1 MSHDPIATIEDTLRR
16 ERPRLVAALTRL
28 LGADRLALAEDVVQD
43 ACLKALET
51 WRERGVPDRPEAW
64 LIAVA
69 RNRALDRLRRD
80 GRFAALEPRVVDW
93 IEDLA
98 RPESLVLQH
107 RLHGALSEEEI
118 ALLFLC
124 CHPALSEEVQVAL
137 TLKTQC
143 GLSVDEIA
151 RAFLAEPDTI
161 AQRIVRAKAKLRE
174 IDSTFDLPAGIHL
187 ATRLRTVLR
196 VIYLMF
202 NEGYAATGGDHLI
215 RHDICSEALRLVE
228 ALAARP
234 ETASPETHALTALLS
249 FQHARA
255 AARQDAV
262 GDMVLLQD
270 QDRTTWNYELIERG
284 FSHLRH
290 AMKAETPTQ
299 LHLEAGIASVH
310 AMAPSYQ
317 ETDWRALC
325 DYYESL
331 AMIAPSPIVELNR
344 AVALS
349 MVEGPTAGLAVL
361 EPLKSDPKLS
371 RYALY
376 HAVIGDLA
384 QRNGDLATAQTAFA
398 RALELPCSR
407 PERRFIESKI
417 ARLQGTGA

>member
-1 MSHDPIATIEDTLRR
+1 MSHDPATVIAETLRR
-16 ERPRLVAALTRL
+16 ERPRLIAALTRL
-28 LGADRLALAEDVVQD
+28 LGGDRLALAEDVVQD
-43 ACLKALET
+43 ACVKALEV
-51 WRERGVPDRPEAW
+51 WGERGVPASPEAW
-64 LIAVA
+64 LTAVA

-80 GRFAALEPRVVDW
+80 GRFAALEPRVIDW

-98 RPESLVLQH
+98 RPESLVLQQ
-107 RLHGALSEEEI
+107 RLHGTLSEEET

-124 CHPALSEEVQVAL
+124 CHPALSEEAQVAL

-151 RAFLAEPDTI
+151 RAFLAEPEAI

-174 IDSTFDLPAGIHL
+174 IGSSFDLPTGNYL

-202 NEGYAATGGDHLI
+202 NEGYAATGGDQLV
-215 RHDICSEALRLVE
+215 RHEICAEALRLIE
-228 ALAARP
+228 SLASRP
-234 ETASPETHALTALLS
+234 ETGTPETHALAALIS
-249 FQHARA
+249 FHHARA
-255 AARQDAV
+255 AARQTDR
-262 GDMVLLQD
+262 GDMILMED
-270 QDRTTWNYELIERG
+270 QDRTAWNRELIERG
-284 FSHLRH
+284 FGHLRR
-290 AMKAETPTQ
+290 AMTGTTLTPF
-299 LHLEAGIASVH
+299 HLEAGIASVH
-310 AMAPSYQ
+310 AMAASYQ

-349 MVEGPTAGLAVL
+349 MADGPAAGLALL
-361 EPLKSDPKLS
+361 EPLKGDPKLS

-384 QRNGDLATAQTAFA
+384 QRSGDIATARAAFVE
-398 RALELPCSR
+398 ALKLPCSA
-407 PERRFIESKI
+407 PERRFIESKL
-417 ARLQGTGA
+417 ARITSAAP